1 MEDRQIVDLYWQRS
15 EDAITQTR
23 SKYGKYCRY
32 IAKRILEIEQDAEEC
47 ENDAYMKAWNAMPP
61 HRPESLK
68 AFLGKIV
75 RRLALD
81 RYSYNT
87 AQRRDSRM
95 VVCLEELQE
104 CIPSSSS
111 DVAEEETLRT
121 AINAFLESLSANTRI
136 LFLRRYWYLC
146 GVKELA
152 KSMDMSESNV
162 KVTLMRTRNRFKEYL
177 ESEGIAL

>member
-1 MEDRQIVDLYWQRS
+1 MEDSQIVDLYWQRS
-15 EDAITQTR
+15 EDAINETR
-23 SKYGKYCRY
+23 NKYGKYCRY

-47 ENDAYMKAWNAMPP
+47 ENDAYMKAWQAMPP
-61 HRPESLK
+61 HRPESLRT
-68 AFLGKIV
+68 FLGKLV

-87 AQRRDSRM
+87 AQKRDSRM

-104 CIPSSSS
+104 CIPSSSTDAS
-111 DVAEEETLRT
+111 EEEALRS
-121 AINAFLESLSANTRI
+121 AINGFLESLSENARI
-136 LFLRRYWYLC
+136 MFLRRYWYMC
-146 GVKELA
+146 SVKEIA

>member
-1 MEDRQIVDLYWQRS
+1 MEDSRIVDLYWQRS
-15 EDAITQTR
+15 EDAISETR

-32 IAKRILEIEQDAEEC
+32 IAKRILENEQDAEEC
-47 ENDAYMKAWNAMPP
+47 ENDAYMKAWNAIPP

-68 AFLGKIV
+68 AFLGKLV

-87 AQRRDSRM
+87 AQKRDSRM
-95 VVCLEELQE
+95 AVCLEELQE

-111 DVAEEETLRT
+111 DVAEEEELRT
-121 AINAFLESLSANTRI
+121 AINGFLESLSENTRI
-136 LFLRRYWYLC
+136 LFLRRYWYMC
-146 GVKELA
+146 SVKEIA